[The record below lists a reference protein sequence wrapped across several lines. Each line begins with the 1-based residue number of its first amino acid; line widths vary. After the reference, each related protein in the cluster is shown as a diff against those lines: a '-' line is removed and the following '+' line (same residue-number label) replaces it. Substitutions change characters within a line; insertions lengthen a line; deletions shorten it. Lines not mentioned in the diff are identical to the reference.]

1 MMSLLLLGI
10 LVLAASY
17 HTPSSILLSRKK
29 PPLSIVRM
37 APTIGSKEM
46 FNVFLD
52 SMQETNEG
60 NDTIHTPRKWSKSKV
75 NDDTNASKLQEEF
88 ENLQLTMKDSTL
100 TQSKKEIFEIII
112 ESDDD
117 CKADDCVLDTPDG
130 WKKGTNKSTKPY
142 DEMKEET
149 KSKPFWLDDDDSTSD
164 RDDTPLAWKKKRK

>member
-17 HTPSSILLSRKK
+17 RTPSSILLSRKK

-37 APTIGSKEM
+37 APIGSKEM
-46 FNVFLD
+46 FNVFID

-100 TQSKKEIFEIII
+100 TQSKKEIFEIFI

-117 CKADDCVLDTPDG
+117 CKGDECVLDTPDA
-130 WKKGTNKSTKPY
+130 WKKGANKSTKPY

-149 KSKPFWLDDDDSTSD
+149 KSKPFWLDDNDSTSD
-164 RDDTPLAWKKKRK
+164 RDDTPLAWKKKKK